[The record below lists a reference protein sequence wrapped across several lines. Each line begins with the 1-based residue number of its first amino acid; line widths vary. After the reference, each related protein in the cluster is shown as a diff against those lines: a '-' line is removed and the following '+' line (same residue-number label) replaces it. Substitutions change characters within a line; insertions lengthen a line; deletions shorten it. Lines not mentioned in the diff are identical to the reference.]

1 MPPMPADTVPVHCHK
16 LHAHPE
22 TTRPSIRA
30 RSFSIAGGEERER
43 GFWVSGGGGWGAGR
57 RILVVSRYDLIHPPL
72 RLCSIL

>member
-30 RSFSIAGGEERER
+30 RSFSIAGGGERER
-43 GFWVSGGGGWGAGR
+43 GFWVSGGGGVGGGAEDFGCFTIR
-57 RILVVSRYDLIHPPL
+57 FNSSP
-72 RLCSIL
+72 S

>member
-30 RSFSIAGGEERER
+30 RSFSIAGGGGERER
-43 GFWVSGGGGWGAGR
+43 GFWVSGGGGWGRGGGFWLFHDT
-57 RILVVSRYDLIHPPL
+57 I
-72 RLCSIL
+72 

>member
-30 RSFSIAGGEERER
+30 RSFSIAGGGGERER
-43 GFWVSGGGGWGAGR
+43 GFWVSRGGGWGRGGGFWLFHDT
-57 RILVVSRYDLIHPPL
+57 I
-72 RLCSIL
+72 